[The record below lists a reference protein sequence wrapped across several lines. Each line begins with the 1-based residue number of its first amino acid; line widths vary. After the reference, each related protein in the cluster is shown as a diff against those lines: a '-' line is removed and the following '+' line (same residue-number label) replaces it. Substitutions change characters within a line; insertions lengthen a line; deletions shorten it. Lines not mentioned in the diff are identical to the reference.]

1 MLNKSTF
8 DKFVQEMKDK
18 FNDEYILILATDIDG
33 EWKLEQ
39 VEEYGGVYGLTLG
52 SHRADRLDD
61 SFLTFANNHIN
72 EFEKPHNQIIRKYN
86 LPEEV
91 TDYILYMVEQ
101 LDSLQNELEEAKE
114 EIESLNNSLEAEWE
128 LRESSYDDYY
138 DDDYDDDDYYDCDD
152 INNGDYGYAY
162 EYKD

>member
-1 MLNKSTF
+1 MLKKSTF
-8 DKFVQEMKDK
+8 EKFAKEMKEK
-18 FNDEYILILATDIDG
+18 LNDEYILILATDIDG
-33 EWKLEQ
+33 EWELQQ
-39 VEEYGGVYGLTLG
+39 VEEYGGTYGLTLG

-101 LDSLQNELEEAKE
+101 LDEMQNELEEAKE
-114 EIESLNNSLEAEWE
+114 EIESMQNEIDCEWE
-128 LRESSYDDYY
+128 LKQVKYDDFDRGCY
-138 DDDYDDDDYYDCDD
+138 DDDFYYSDCDD
-152 INNGDYGYAY
+152 EDSYD
-162 EYKD
+162 ED

>member
-1 MLNKSTF
+1 MLKKSTF
-8 DKFVQEMKDK
+8 EKFAKEMKEK

-33 EWKLEQ
+33 EWELQQ
-39 VEEYGGVYGLTLG
+39 VEEYGGTYGLTLG

-101 LDSLQNELEEAKE
+101 LDEMQNELEEAKE
-114 EIESLNNSLEAEWE
+114 EIESMQNEIDCEWE
-128 LRESSYDDYY
+128 LKQMEYDDFDRGCYDDDSYDDDSY
-138 DDDYDDDDYYDCDD
+138 DED
-152 INNGDYGYAY
+152 
-162 EYKD
+162 